1 MFDRRVTLTGA
12 RLRLLFVA
20 PYVGIPTA
28 VRRVLAVRR
37 AAAGNDVQRA
47 TCFWSV
53 RGRGTD
59 FISRGNG
66 LSVVP
71 PGATVND
78 LNDFTNDFMLDV

>member
-37 AAAGNDVQRA
+37 AGPRA
-47 TCFWSV
+47 TTSNEQRVFGLFVVAV
-53 RGRGTD
+53 RTLLAAR
-59 FISRGNG
+59 
-66 LSVVP
+66 
-71 PGATVND
+71 TV
-78 LNDFTNDFMLDV
+78 